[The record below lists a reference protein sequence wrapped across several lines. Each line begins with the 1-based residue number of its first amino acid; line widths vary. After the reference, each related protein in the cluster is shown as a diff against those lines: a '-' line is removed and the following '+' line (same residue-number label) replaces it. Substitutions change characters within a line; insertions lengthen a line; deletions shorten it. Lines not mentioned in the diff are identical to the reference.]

1 VKLCGDVRENAHIA
15 PVFRFFSKHLLG
27 EISLLGEIYLEKFHF
42 GPRPTA
48 QNSTRML
55 RLKERRER
63 EERQSPKVS
72 EATRAVAMQG
82 QDHATEPSADGAEG
96 AARMGSQGPGMYNA
110 PCSLHATQVSP
121 STQECKMRMY
131 SSIIA

>member
-1 VKLCGDVRENAHIA
+1 
-15 PVFRFFSKHLLG
+15 
-27 EISLLGEIYLEKFHF
+27 
-42 GPRPTA
+42 
-48 QNSTRML
+48 ML

-131 SSIIA
+131 SRIIA